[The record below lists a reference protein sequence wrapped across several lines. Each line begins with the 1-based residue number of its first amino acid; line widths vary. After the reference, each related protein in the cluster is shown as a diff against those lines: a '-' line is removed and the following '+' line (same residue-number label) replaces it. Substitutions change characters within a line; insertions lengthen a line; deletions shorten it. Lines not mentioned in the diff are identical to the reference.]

1 MGIRKRFEN
10 VLDELEQELLEMYH
24 LAKANLTK
32 SMEALVN
39 KDLEKAK
46 EVIASDDTIDEKEKE
61 INNKAILLIAQQAP
75 VATDLRRIIVALKI
89 SSEIERIADMAVNI
103 ADSVIEIGEEEY
115 FKPIQDIPKMMD
127 IALEMFKEAM
137 IAFREEDI
145 VKAKN
150 CALLDDKVDDLYEKL
165 INELMRYIPEN
176 RDAINQITQLA
187 FVTRYI
193 ERVADH
199 VTNISENTI
208 YLVTGN
214 RFDLNEKV

>member
-165 INELMRYIPEN
+165 INELMRYIQEN